1 MRNYFGRVLC
11 VAITAGLMTSG
22 CTIRVRKGKPKTPP
36 KQEVKAKA
44 KPEPK
49 PEPKAKPKRRV
60 LPVVRNKLTL
70 PDPIVF
76 QTGSGTILPESFAVL
91 EDVKA
96 YLDDTPKVTKLR
108 IEGHTSTTGDD
119 GKNQKLSELRSL
131 AVAAW
136 LVANGVDCERLV
148 PAGFG
153 ETRLIDKPE
162 ETDEH
167 RARNRRVDFVNAAI
181 DGKAI
186 LGFPLDGGGTLA
198 GDPCAAK

>member
-1 MRNYFGRVLC
+1 MRNNFGRVLC

-22 CTIRVRKGKPKTPP
+22 CILRVKKGNPKTPP

-44 KPEPK
+44 KPK
-49 PEPKAKPKRRV
+49 AKAKAKPKRRA

-70 PDPIVF
+70 PAPIVF
-76 QTGSGTILPESFAVL
+76 QTGSGTILDESFAVL

-96 YLDDTPKVTKLR
+96 YLDDTPNVTKLR

-119 GKNQKLSELRSL
+119 GKNQDLSELRSM

-167 RARNRRVDFVNAAI
+167 RANNRRVDFVNAAI
-181 DGKAI
+181 NGKAI
-186 LGFPLDGGGTLA
+186 LGFPLDGGGTLS
-198 GDPCAAK
+198 GDPCAAE